1 MDSETRARDEWLAL
15 RCQTNEAG
23 AYEEL
28 VSTLEMPLLYY
39 AIKLTGSRDR
49 ALDIMQEA
57 WIRAIRGIRKLQD
70 PRSLRPWLYSIVHG
84 VAIDDLRRSNRREA
98 VETPELETDDIAE
111 PNSFDADDARAIHD
125 ALDQLDP
132 SHREVLTLFF
142 LEGFTV
148 SETAEIVGCA
158 EGTVKSRLHYA
169 KKALRKI
176 MDGEKHA

>member
-15 RCQTNEAG
+15 RCQTNDEG

-49 ALDIMQEA
+49 ALDVMQEA
-57 WIRAIRGIRKLQD
+57 WIRAFRGIRNLKD
-70 PRSLRPWLYSIVHG
+70 PGSLRPWLYSIVHG
-84 VAIDDLRRSNRREA
+84 VAIDDLRRSTRREA
-98 VETPELETDDIAE
+98 VETAELETDDVAE
-111 PNSFDADDARAIHD
+111 PGSFDANDARAIHA
-125 ALDQLDP
+125 ALDQLEP

-148 SETAEIVGCA
+148 AETAEIVGCA

-176 MDGEKHA
+176 MDGGNNA